1 MTSPSHQQDGGV
13 HRRRPSLLVSTSS
26 MDIPSSSSSSLH
38 SSSSGSLAHLHQP
51 QGTALMSTS
60 PQAFTG
66 SPSSG
71 AAAGGLVGRRQRAS
85 STNVGTHPDDT
96 STTPTN
102 SSGRRRKGSRSST
115 GHSEHTPVSQQPAS
129 YLPPAAESLVDI
141 ASPSDASSS
150 STLGPPGTSQV
161 GPPSLQPPLN
171 PYVSTPSAAS
181 SLSSSHASSSP
192 VGSPLTYGTY
202 GHGPTLRN
210 SSGGR
215 KTSLGR
221 PVSSSSTTA
230 IYNPSSPTRAVRND
244 DLIPLSPGS
253 GYLPSHAGKATAPN
267 SYSDSSS
274 GPSLPPYTL
283 NAPSSSSSTI
293 NLPPLL
299 PSISLSSSGT
309 HTGMHT
315 AYQTAQNSPSLAV
328 SLTMESD
335 SSYPTHSRFFDSN
348 PSSPRPSTSTASESE
363 LAHGHGLSAY
373 QTFRPPTSLEK
384 LLPSR
389 EDVQEKASEWKRW
402 WKRRN
407 SRSHSGSRGSSI
419 GFVGGSGSLAG
430 ERKKRRKRAGTG
442 VVALGGGGSSSWLK
456 RLMPV
461 RKRGWVSWAAL
472 SAARTSFVD

>member
-1 MTSPSHQQDGGV
+1 M
-13 HRRRPSLLVSTSS
+13 
-26 MDIPSSSSSSLH
+26 
-38 SSSSGSLAHLHQP
+38 
-51 QGTALMSTS
+51 
-60 PQAFTG
+60 
-66 SPSSG
+66 
-71 AAAGGLVGRRQRAS
+71 GRRQRATS
-85 STNVGTHPDDT
+85 MNVGTNPDDQL
-96 STTPTN
+96 TTPTN

-115 GHSEHTPVSQQPAS
+115 GHSEHTPVSQHPAS
-129 YLPPAAESLVDI
+129 YLLPAAELLVDI

-150 STLGPPGTSQV
+150 SALGPPGTSQL
-161 GPPSLQPPLN
+161 GPPPLQHPLN
-171 PYVSTPSAAS
+171 PHLSTSSTVS
-181 SLSSSHASSSP
+181 SLSPSHGASSP
-192 VGSPLTYGTY
+192 VGSPFTYGPY

-210 SSGGR
+210 SSSGR

-253 GYLPSHAGKATAPN
+253 GYLPSHAGKPTAPN
-267 SYSDSSS
+267 GYSDSSG

-283 NAPSSSSSTI
+283 NAPSSSNSTT

-299 PSISLSSSGT
+299 PSLPLSSSGT
-309 HTGMHT
+309 HTGLHT

-348 PSSPRPSTSTASESE
+348 PSSPRPSSSTASESE

-407 SRSHSGSRGSSI
+407 SRSRGSSI
-419 GFVGGSGSLAG
+419 GFVGGSGSLTG

-442 VVALGGGGSSSWLK
+442 VGAMGGGGSSSWIK

-461 RKRGWVSWAAL
+461 RKRGWVRSQSSL
-472 SAARTSFVD
+472 CGKYEIN